1 MEIKKLSKNEL
12 EIALEMVW
20 KVFCEYEAV
29 DYPEGGKKAFY
40 QAIHSEEYLAT
51 LEAYGALCDEK
62 IVGIMAT
69 RNKGTHV
76 ALFFVDGKYHRKG
89 IGKKLWEAV
98 LSNTSANMIT
108 VHSSLYAA
116 EIYKK
121 LGFYQTDSI
130 KEDGGIQYIP
140 MEYNVLQKA
149 KEDIISALAQPWT
162 LHDRIG
168 LSRLICAKDKL
179 KLEEIDQIRIAH
191 YIDDYAFLD
200 GNMIWKDADV
210 CKLADLLI
218 KIMEIPQETIEVL
231 CEDGNF
237 DELKKFVSNA
247 LYGYTSDGIDA
258 ICSILMS
265 TSDSDYKHNF
275 KIESGNGLWGKTVI
289 QNDDGITIRISKTDE
304 GKICKAYY
312 NEGKHFLTI
321 MKTGKGIGEEIYFD
335 SNENEVSRKS
345 IELDLA

>member
-1 MEIKKLSKNEL
+1 MEIRKLSKNEL
-12 EIALEMVW
+12 EIALKMVW
-20 KVFCEYEAV
+20 KVFCKYEAV
-29 DYPEGGKKAFY
+29 NYPESGKEAFY
-40 QAIHSEEYLAT
+40 QAIHSEEYLAM
-51 LEAYGALCDEK
+51 LEVYGALCDEK

-69 RNKGTHV
+69 RNEGTHV
-76 ALFFVDGKYHRKG
+76 ALFFVDGQYHRKG
-89 IGKKLWEAV
+89 IGKKMWEIV
-98 LSNTSANMIT
+98 LSNTSANLIT
-108 VHSSLYAA
+108 VHSSLYAS

-121 LGFYQTDSI
+121 LGFYQTDSV

-168 LSRLICAKDKL
+168 LSRLICSKDKL
-179 KLEEIDQIRIAH
+179 KLEEIDQIRITH

-200 GNMIWKDADV
+200 GNF
-210 CKLADLLI
+210 
-218 KIMEIPQETIEVL
+218 
-231 CEDGNF
+231 DG
-237 DELKKFVSNA
+237 LKKSVSNA
-247 LYGYTSDGIDA
+247 LCGYTSDGIEA

-265 TSDSDYKHNF
+265 ISDANKSNF
-275 KIESGNGLWGKTVI
+275 KIESDNGLWGKTVI

-312 NEGKHFLTI
+312 NDGKHFLTI

>member
-29 DYPEGGKKAFY
+29 NYPEGGKEAFC
-40 QAIHSEEYLAT
+40 QAIHSKEYLAM
-51 LEAYGALCDEK
+51 LEAYGAFCDEK

-69 RNKGTHV
+69 RNEGTHV

-89 IGKKLWEAV
+89 IGKMLWEAV
-98 LSNTSANMIT
+98 LSNTSANLIT

-116 EIYKK
+116 EVYKK
-121 LGFYQTDSI
+121 LGFYQTDSV

-149 KEDIISALAQPWT
+149 KEDIVSALAQPWT
-162 LHDRIG
+162 FHDRIG
-168 LSRLICAKDKL
+168 LSRLIYSKDKL
-179 KLEEIDQIRIAH
+179 KLDEIDQIRITH
-191 YIDDYAFLD
+191 YIDDYAFLE
-200 GNMIWKDADV
+200 GNMIWKETDI
-210 CKLADLLI
+210 CKLANLLI
-218 KIMEIPQETIEVL
+218 KIMEIPQETIEAL
-231 CEDGNF
+231 CKDGNF
-237 DELKKFVSNA
+237 DGLKKIVSSA
-247 LYGYTSDGIDA
+247 LCGYTSDEINA

-265 TSDSDYKHNF
+265 ITDSNYKQNF

-304 GKICKAYY
+304 GKICKDYY
-312 NEGKHFLTI
+312 NAGTHFLTI
-321 MKTGKGIGEEIYFD
+321 MNTGKGIGEEIYFD
-335 SNENEVSRKS
+335 SNENVVSQKS
-345 IELDLA
+345 IDL

>member
-1 MEIKKLSKNEL
+1 MEIRKLSKNEL
-12 EIALEMVW
+12 EIALKMVW

-29 DYPEGGKKAFY
+29 NYPESGKEAFY
-40 QAIHSEEYLAT
+40 QAIHSEEYLAM
-51 LEAYGALCDEK
+51 LEVYGALCDEK

-69 RNKGTHV
+69 RNEGTHV
-76 ALFFVDGKYHRKG
+76 ALFFVDGQYHRKG

-98 LSNTSANMIT
+98 LSNTSANLIT
-108 VHSSLYAA
+108 VHSSLYAS

-121 LGFYQTDSI
+121 LGFYQTDSVN
-130 KEDGGIQYIP
+130 EDGGIQYIP

-168 LSRLICAKDKL
+168 LSRLICSKDKL
-179 KLEEIDQIRIAH
+179 KLEEIDQIRITH

-200 GNMIWKDADV
+200 GNMIWKETDV
-210 CKLADLLI
+210 CKLAELLI
-218 KIMEIPQETIEVL
+218 KIMEIPQKTINAL
-231 CEDGNF
+231 LEDGNF
-237 DELKKFVSNA
+237 DGLKKNVSNA
-247 LYGYTSDGIDA
+247 LCGYTSDGIEA

-265 TSDSDYKHNF
+265 IADANKSNF
-275 KIESGNGLWGKTVI
+275 KIESDNGLLGKTVI

-312 NEGKHFLTI
+312 NDGKHFLTV